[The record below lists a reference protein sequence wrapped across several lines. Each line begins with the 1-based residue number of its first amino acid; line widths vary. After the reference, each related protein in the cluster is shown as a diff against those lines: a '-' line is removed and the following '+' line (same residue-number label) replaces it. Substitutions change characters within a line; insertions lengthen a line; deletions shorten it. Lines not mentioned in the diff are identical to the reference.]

1 MAHYLKIN
9 HAALQRPDPE
19 HHQDTSASTLYAR
32 CDEEDSNTCLLLQQ
46 IAEMELRDQKDA
58 MSALVKMIQVAS
70 LGKPFQSFYDTK
82 QCHDCH
88 TFTHDGKDHT
98 IWRVW
103 KGKAVRITFYYGED
117 RVILLTSAFVKR
129 EDKLTKKQK
138 LDLECEVKSY
148 LDAIKNKQLDLFE
161 IE

>member
-1 MAHYLKIN
+1 MKIN
-9 HAALQRPDPE
+9 HAALQRPEPDP
-19 HHQDTSASTLYAR
+19 HQVTSASTLYAR
-32 CDEEDSNTCLLLQQ
+32 CDEENSDTCFLLQQ
-46 IAEMELRDQKDA
+46 IAEMEIRDQKDA
-58 MSALVKMIQVAS
+58 LSALVKMIQVAS
-70 LGKPFQSFYDTK
+70 SGKPFKNYYDAK

-88 TFTHDGKDHT
+88 TFTHDGKEHT

-117 RVILLTSAFVKR
+117 RVVLLTSAFVKR

-138 LDLECEVKSY
+138 LDLEAEVKSY
-148 LDAIKNKQLDLFE
+148 LNDIKNKQLELFE